1 MHEVTLAHR
10 AADHQAA
17 GLAALAAAA
26 APRLTALAG
35 HGDRKS
41 ELPLLMQLCATW
53 TALGYSLLVLDAH
66 AQESETAPGLLQL
79 LEEEA
84 DFNPA
89 QFAPKLGG
97 AGMAWP
103 IVPAASGLRALRSMI
118 GDNAASSAE
127 DAGANKAGS
136 PGLRRVRRLTR
147 LFPNY
152 GLIVLYA
159 HAQEL
164 ALDFPGSGLSPLLPV
179 SVQDAALLS
188 AYQGLKQMLG
198 MGKLRPTIVTVMDAP
213 TLSERMA
220 GHSISR
226 NLQNCARDFL
236 ACEMPALTVC
246 IEDETEM
253 QRLALRTLE
262 AALQPPAASAGAWT
276 AMAGLLT
283 GKAPLAAAA

>member
-1 MHEVTLAHR
+1 MPEATLAHR

-17 GLAALAAAA
+17 GLAAMAATV
-26 APRLTALAG
+26 APRLAALAG

-41 ELPLLMQLCATW
+41 EMPLLLQLCSVWAK
-53 TALGYSLLVLDAH
+53 LGYSLLVLDAH
-66 AQESETAPGLLQL
+66 VQESDSAPGLLQF

-84 DFNPA
+84 DFSPA
-89 QFAPKLGG
+89 QFAPG
-97 AGMAWP
+97 AGAGVSWG
-103 IVPAASGLRALRSMI
+103 IVPAAKGLRALRDMI
-118 GDNAASSAE
+118 GDNGT
-127 DAGANKAGS
+127 AGASAKDGGNSTG
-136 PGLRRVRRLTR
+136 PGLRRARRLTG

-152 GLIVLYA
+152 ELIVLYA

-164 ALDFPGSGLSPLLPV
+164 ALDFQNSGLSPLLPV

-236 ACEMPALTVC
+236 ACEMPALTVSLD
-246 IEDETEM
+246 DEAEM

-262 AALQPPAASAGAWT
+262 AALQPVAAPGAWA
-276 AMAGLLT
+276 AMAGLLA